1 MGETASRSIRILTA
15 RRGGSDFFDGDC
27 AISRP
32 PDPRGLPGQGLR
44 LTVSRINGQI
54 VDRSQQSVRDG
65 RFKIPTKGDKPS
77 FAPNLLFKRRR

>member
-1 MGETASRSIRILTA
+1 MRLLHALDPYLDR

-44 LTVSRINGQI
+44 LTFRGSM
-54 VDRSQQSVRDG
+54 DRSSTQVSKVFATGASEFERG
-65 RFKIPTKGDKPS
+65 R
-77 FAPNLLFKRRR
+77 